1 MRRFRLPTAILV
13 HVGELI
19 AVVIPAVA
27 APATRQFDCVLTDTG
42 TQPGSENRA
51 IAVVFDEAAK
61 TLSALD
67 GAQSL
72 RFASVSISNVTIS
85 AATASLSVGIDR
97 SSLGIVWQ
105 TYGSTG
111 VVTEYG
117 KCRRSDHP
125 SAASTY

>member
-1 MRRFRLPTAILV
+1 MRSLRLSTAVITTA
-13 HVGELI
+13 LI
-19 AVVIPAVA
+19 ATPGIREASA
-27 APATRQFDCVLTDTG
+27 AMQQLDCVLTDIG

-51 IAVVFDEAAK
+51 VAVMFDETAK
-61 TLSALD
+61 TLSAQD

-72 RFASVSISNVTIS
+72 RFASVSISNVTIN
-85 AATASLSVGIDR
+85 AATDSLSIGIDR

-105 TYGSTG
+105 NYGPSG

-125 SAASTY
+125 PAASTY